1 MTNDQR
7 PTTLIL
13 FLPLL
18 LMACTTPQSDSEAI
32 RQLCIEMTENYPAAT
47 LQDIYKTCY
56 QDFFGAEHLM
66 RDTAA
71 ARYYLHEELEACRD
85 QDLSSMPLREPTGFR
100 HRFVRINLQNIFDGT
115 VTEDELLRLFIAAA
129 SSNNASSAN
138 SASTNAG
145 SGNAF
150 SDDWPREWQLI
161 ETIALEVHPSWAD
174 EELQQ
179 ALRQAAD
186 LRRAVRHS
194 DPFRAAYHPHY
205 RIIRNQ
211 P

>member
-1 MTNDQR
+1 MNKS
-7 PTTLIL
+7 LSL
-13 FLPLL
+13 FLLLPLL

-32 RQLCIEMTENYPAAT
+32 RQLCTDISTRYPAAT
-47 LQDIYKTCY
+47 LQDVYKTCY

-71 ARYYLHEELEACRD
+71 ARYYLHEELEACRN
-85 QDLSSMPLREPTGFR
+85 QDLSAMPLREPTGFR
-100 HRFVRINLQNIFDGT
+100 HRFLRINLQNIFDGT
-115 VTEDELLRLFIAAA
+115 LTEDELLRLFIEA
-129 SSNNASSAN
+129 
-138 SASTNAG
+138 AG
-145 SGNAF
+145 SDNAF